1 MIIYSQHRNRIYFA
15 HNEGLSEHA
24 TIYYKDVD
32 ENVGHAA
39 METRAAQAK
48 IDDNNNPGR
57 HDGDGIV
64 TAQRCLDQNLS
75 DDINR
80 NANDNRSNHNQAM
93 DGHRV
98 DVKKPSDLLDGASAL
113 LEGFLPKGA
122 SLRQVAFSSDGQ
134 YIAFAY
140 NAGLS
145 GMWDDFGCDGFMKE
159 FGGDL
164 RIEL

>member
-1 MIIYSQHRNRIYFA
+1 M
-15 HNEGLSEHA
+15 
-24 TIYYKDVD
+24 
-32 ENVGHAA
+32 
-39 METRAAQAK
+39 
-48 IDDNNNPGR
+48 DDNNNPGR

-98 DVKKPSDLLDGASAL
+98 DVKEPSDLLDGASAL

-145 GMWDDFGCDGFMKE
+145 G
-159 FGGDL
+159 
-164 RIEL
+164 I